1 MRRLLHTLY
10 EYLALWFGLGLL
22 GIMCLLWSPVSF
34 VLLHLMPRAASGE
47 FGRYM
52 NMFWFRH
59 YLWMLALT
67 GSCRFELTA
76 LDELRKAGKGP
87 VIIAPNHPSLID
99 ALLVISR
106 LPNVVCIMKAEL
118 RNNLFMKGGARF
130 AQYISNESMRE
141 MIRDAGV
148 ALARG
153 DHLLLFPE
161 GSRTTRP
168 PVNDF
173 TALVGLIARSAQAP
187 VQTVFIEST
196 SRFLGKGWPLFRR
209 PQMPITFR
217 LRLGRQFAP
226 HDDVRAFTQ
235 TLQDYF
241 CAELS
246 TGTLAPAPAATDAP
260 AVAPIVTPSPVT
272 AQQPAG
278 ANLGHRT

>member
-22 GIMCLLWSPVSF
+22 GIMCILWSPVSF
-34 VLLHLMPRAASGE
+34 VLYHLLPEKLGGE

-59 YLWMLALT
+59 YLWMLAMS
-67 GSCRFELTA
+67 GSCRFDLTA
-76 LDELRKAGKGP
+76 LDALRGKGP
-87 VIIAPNHPSLID
+87 VLIAPNHPSLID

-106 LPNVVCIMKAEL
+106 LPNVVCIMKTEL
-118 RNNLFMKGGARF
+118 RNNFFMRGGARF

-141 MIRDAGV
+141 MIRGAGE

-153 DHLLLFPE
+153 DHVLLFPE

-173 TALVGLIARSAQAP
+173 TALIGLIARSANVP

-196 SRFLGKGWPLFRR
+196 SRFLGKGWPIFRR
-209 PQMPITFR
+209 PEMPITYR
-217 LRLGRQFAP
+217 IRLGREFAP
-226 HDDVRAFTQ
+226 PADVRAFTQ
-235 TLQDYF
+235 ELQEHF
-241 CAELS
+241 AAELATS
-246 TGTLAPAPAATDAP
+246 TRMPDSDTVGAARAPAQQ
-260 AVAPIVTPSPVT
+260 AVAP
-272 AQQPAG
+272 
-278 ANLGHRT
+278 NLGQRT